1 MNSRIRRPLYIS
13 LKSWLCCC
21 SLPTVAPQQKR
32 RMIANDPLKVV
43 SNTQSTWLSGK
54 LKPAELLLN
63 SRISLS
69 YRVQMTQTISLIGWI
84 FFFIETVIG
93 PGIDKLPYQNKL
105 SQRPIEPKSSAFSL
119 YFTDSTVRE
128 LLGKAFLMDKW
139 ENTIIPLPAAARPRK
154 VKYDYETQNL
164 KNLEQLNS
172 FNHGI
177 NIIKVNVGCSTIIV
191 HCALKAHFLPY

>member
-1 MNSRIRRPLYIS
+1 
-13 LKSWLCCC
+13 
-21 SLPTVAPQQKR
+21 
-32 RMIANDPLKVV
+32 MIANDPLKVL

-54 LKPAELLLN
+54 LKPAEQIVN

-69 YRVQMTQTISLIGWI
+69 CRVQMTQTSSLIGWI
-84 FFFIETVIG
+84 FLFYWNCDWTRDWQAVIS
-93 PGIDKLPYQNKL
+93 NKL

-119 YFTDSTVRE
+119 YFTDSTVPE

-139 ENTIIPLPAAARPRK
+139 ENAIMPPPAAARPRK
-154 VKYDYETQNL
+154 VKYNYETQNL

-172 FNHGI
+172 LNHGI

-191 HCALKAHFLPY
+191 YCALKAHFSPY